1 MARRD
6 SNIDPFNAGEPILPW
21 QDPESEIRDAD
32 EEHKAYEA
40 PHHGD
45 STSEPPFD
53 QNPGSLS
60 SDAGGPK
67 APRARRRSTDSLKR
81 EAARRA
87 RAQKADGKAAGS
99 VTRRIFKLILGIWL
113 LFFLLSIGSGVVSCT
128 AELFAPNPA
137 NDPYDVPAYDDVSAF
152 EEDDG
157 SPEAQCLQLASTRM
171 EHLMLPESPEHAAV
185 AERIAT
191 AFAQRVETDFGRTPD
206 ELGLDPSI
214 VAEWAISSLIYESSD
229 VYAFPQSD
237 DPYASAYFDV
247 ESCSMMTMYY
257 EFQSD
262 LYDYLREQGLYL
274 LDIKQGQ
281 TLADTQQTDIAGI
294 LQAAMVETESRESS
308 MCVKLTLQDG
318 AWTID
323 EANFERYCSYVFGLP
338 AQPER

>member
-21 QDPESEIRDAD
+21 QDPESEIHDAD
-32 EEHKAYEA
+32 KEHKAYEA

-53 QNPGSLS
+53 QDPGSLS
-60 SDAGGPK
+60 SDAGSPK

-87 RAQKADGKAAGS
+87 RAQKADGKAAGP
-99 VTRRIFKLILGIWL
+99 VARRFFKLILGIWL
-113 LFFLLSIGSGVVSCT
+113 LFFLLSIGSSVVSCT
-128 AELFAPNPA
+128 AELFTPSVPD
-137 NDPYDVPAYDDVSAF
+137 DPFDVPAHDDAPAF

-191 AFAQRVETDFGRTPD
+191 AFAQRVETDFDRTPD
-206 ELGLDPSI
+206 ELGIDPSI
-214 VAEWAISSLIYESSD
+214 VAEWVISSLIYESSD

-237 DPYASAYFDV
+237 NPYASAYFDV

-308 MCVKLTLQDG
+308 MCVRLTLQDG

-323 EANFERYCSYVFGLP
+323 EANFERYCDYVFGMP
-338 AQPER
+338 A

>member
-99 VTRRIFKLILGIWL
+99 VARRIFKLILGIWL

-137 NDPYDVPAYDDVSAF
+137 NDPYDVPAYDDASAF
-152 EEDDG
+152 EEGDG
-157 SPEAQCLQLASTRM
+157 SPEAQCLQLAITRM

-191 AFAQRVETDFGRTPD
+191 AFAQRVATDFGRTPD

-214 VAEWAISSLIYESSD
+214 VAEWAISSLIYKENFTN
-229 VYAFPQSD
+229 AFPEAD
-237 DPYASAYFDV
+237 DPYASVYFDV

-281 TLADTQQTDIAGI
+281 NLADTQKTDIAGI
-294 LQAAMVETESRESS
+294 LQAAMLETESRESS

-323 EANFERYCSYVFGLP
+323 EANFERYCDYVFGMP
-338 AQPER
+338 A